1 MNPPDDNH
9 LDALL
14 RAAAADSR
22 PAAWTSDA
30 ARGMEARV
38 LKRIA
43 RPESWGEAVL
53 SMTSWRTLAAAAVAV
68 IAIGVWSGR
77 NTADVFNEEWLS
89 SHTGAEHE
97 DGLPATGPDDLE
109 F

>member
-1 MNPPDDNH
+1 MNPPDDDP
-9 LDALL
+9 LDTLL

-43 RPESWGEAVL
+43 RPESWSEALL
-53 SMTSWRTLAAAAVAV
+53 SMTSWRILAAAAAAV
-68 IAIGVWSGR
+68 VVIGVWSGR

-97 DGLPATGPDDLE
+97 DGLSTTGLDDLE